1 MMTPVPLQRLEGLA
15 FLVLAVALF
24 GWSDLSW
31 WWFGIL
37 LLAPDLMMVGYLRNA
52 RVGAAL
58 YNLGHWLL
66 WPTLLLAFGIP
77 SGRSALIGAGSIW
90 LAHIGMDR
98 ALGYGLKLEEG
109 FTHTHLGLIG
119 RGLRPQGAT
128 RSP

>member
-1 MMTPVPLQRLEGLA
+1 
-15 FLVLAVALF
+15 
-24 GWSDLSW
+24 
-31 WWFGIL
+31 
-37 LLAPDLMMVGYLRNA
+37 MMVGYLKDA

-66 WPTLLLAFGIP
+66 WPALLLAFGIP
-77 SGRSALIGAGSIW
+77 SGGSAFIGAGSIW

-119 RGLRPQGAT
+119 RRA
-128 RSP
+128 

>member
-1 MMTPVPLQRLEGLA
+1 VLTPVPLQRIEGLA
-15 FLVLAVALF
+15 LLVLAVTLF
-24 GWSDLSW
+24 AWSDLSW
-31 WWFGIL
+31 WWFGLL
-37 LLAPDLMMVGYLRNA
+37 LLAPDLFMVGYLKDE

-66 WPTLLLAFGIP
+66 WPALLLALGIP
-77 SGRSALIGAGSIW
+77 GGRSALVGVGSIW

-119 RGLRPQGAT
+119 RKV
-128 RSP
+128 